1 MRGRCSVWLSALVFV
16 DVQLFDLLLQEGDG
30 HRAATGPVWQR
41 VDLEHRKRVQ
51 RLHNEQGRHGRHVLD
66 LARSHLS
73 LRGRVGVMV
82 VVTPSL
88 VLFFRRPHSRVCLGG
103 AIRQRGV
110 ARVIFPRRGPF
121 AVVRFVTLR
130 EKECL
135 LL

>member
-1 MRGRCSVWLSALVFV
+1 MVGMCWIW
-16 DVQLFDLLLQEGDG
+16 LLL
-30 HRAATGPVWQR
+30 AS
-41 VDLEHRKRVQ
+41 
-51 RLHNEQGRHGRHVLD
+51 
-66 LARSHLS
+66 SHLS

-110 ARVIFPRRGPF
+110 ACVIFPRRGPF
-121 AVVRFVTLR
+121 TVVCFVTLG

>member
-1 MRGRCSVWLSALVFV
+1 MKGRCSVWLSALVFV

-30 HRAATGPVWQR
+30 HRAATGSVWQR

-51 RLHNEQGRHGRHVLD
+51 RLHNEQGGHGWPVLD

-82 VVTPSL
+82 GVTPSL

-110 ARVIFPRRGPF
+110 ACVIFPRRGPF